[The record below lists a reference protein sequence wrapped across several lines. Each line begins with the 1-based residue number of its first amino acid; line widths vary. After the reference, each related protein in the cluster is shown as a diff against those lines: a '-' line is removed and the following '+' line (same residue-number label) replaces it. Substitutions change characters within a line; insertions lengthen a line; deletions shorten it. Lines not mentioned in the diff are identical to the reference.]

1 METENC
7 KHQCWKLTFVY
18 FFASQK
24 SLHVKLFG
32 DISEWPLV
40 KLCLV
45 HCKQTVILNEF
56 FCQ

>member
-1 METENC
+1 METESC

-45 HCKQTVILNEF
+45 H
-56 FCQ
+56 

>member
-1 METENC
+1 MLEIDICLFLC
-7 KHQCWKLTFVY
+7 KSK
-18 FFASQK
+18 
-24 SLHVKLFG
+24 VKLFG

-45 HCKQTVILNEF
+45 HCKQTVFLNEF